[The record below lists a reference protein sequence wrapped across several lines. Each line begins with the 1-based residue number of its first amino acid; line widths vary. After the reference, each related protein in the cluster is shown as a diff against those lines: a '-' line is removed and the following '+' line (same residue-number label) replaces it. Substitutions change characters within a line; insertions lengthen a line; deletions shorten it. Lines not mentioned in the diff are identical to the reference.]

1 MVCWLVG
8 CCLCIYRKLMPYPL
22 HFICM
27 YKYATVDTSRYLY
40 CYPFVLIPIH
50 TYWYDV
56 VWLCC
61 GTTLGIL
68 ICRDCNK
75 IEIATKPAIYHSLYI
90 CTPTHT
96 ITIDILFSSFLPF
109 VATSHY
115 CIHAVHFVSKDAL
128 NKLSNN
134 TCVFLLCRIIRSD
147 ITE

>member
-1 MVCWLVG
+1 MGTSWLVG
-8 CCLCIYRKLMPYPL
+8 WLLFMYIHRKLMPYPL

-27 YKYATVDTSRYLY
+27 YNICNACAVDTSRYLY

-75 IEIATKPAIYHSLYI
+75 TGNLSVLSISALQHILLLLIYCLAAFY
-90 CTPTHT
+90 
-96 ITIDILFSSFLPF
+96 PF
-109 VATSHY
+109 VTTSHY

-128 NKLSNN
+128 NKLSNIIHDVFY
-134 TCVFLLCRIIRSD
+134 CVELSAV
-147 ITE
+147 T